1 MKETVNSYRDLKVW
15 RKSMDLVVACYRLT
29 KLFPNQEKYGL
40 VSQLQRAA
48 VSVPSNIAEGHGR
61 KYTNDYLRFLSIANG
76 SLMEVETQIQ
86 IAQRLNFINSE
97 ECTTILN
104 QTSEISRMLSGL
116 KAALKRNIVKE
127 TDAKYDVYLASLSP
141 QSSLLNP

>member
-1 MKETVNSYRDLKVW
+1 MKETVNCHRDLKVW

-29 KLFPNQEKYGL
+29 KLFPDQEKYGL

-104 QTSEISRMLSGL
+104 QTSQISRMLSGL

-127 TDAKYDVYLASLSP
+127 IDAKYDVDLASLSP

>member
-104 QTSEISRMLSGL
+104 QTSEISRMLRGL